1 MRKTAILL
9 AALAVAM
16 VGGRAEAAGGSVKVT
31 PLGSHDGEFCALD
44 RALVFEDPD
53 GTRILYDAG
62 RTVRGPDDPRLGKI
76 DVVLLSHV
84 HGDHLGDLIQPAA
97 NAGECG
103 RPDFSVKAT
112 PNSNTASIAAAKKAR
127 IVVGSEMNGFLARKV
142 KDAGGDP
149 RQVQLVRFG
158 ANAKVGG
165 VTMTTVPAAH
175 SNGVSPAFL
184 SPEHAH
190 ALEQNGLTAYVG
202 PPTGYVVRFS
212 NGLTV
217 YLSGDTGVTAEQD
230 LVVRG
235 YYAANLAV
243 MNIGDVF
250 TTGPLEAA
258 HVINNLV
265 KPASVIVSHANEP
278 ATEGGKLKPS
288 TKTAAFKAATKV
300 PVHLPLSGKTMEFDG
315 KGMCVAGC

>member
-1 MRKTAILL
+1 MSLRQAPSIRS
-9 AALAVAM
+9 
-16 VGGRAEAAGGSVKVT
+16 GRVT
-31 PLGSHDGEFCALD
+31 LRLNQSAT
-44 RALVFEDPD
+44 EDPD

-76 DVVLLSHV
+76 DAVLLSHV
-84 HGDHLGDLIQPAA
+84 HGDHLGDVIQPAA
-97 NAGECG
+97 SAGECG

-127 IVVGSEMNGFLARKV
+127 IVVGSEMNAFLARKV
-142 KDAGGDP
+142 KDAGGDS

-158 ANAKVGG
+158 ASARVGG
-165 VTMTTVPAAH
+165 VTLTTVPAAH
-175 SNGVSPAFL
+175 SNGLAPAFL
-184 SPEHAH
+184 SPEHAQ

-217 YLSGDTGVTAEQD
+217 YLSSDTGVTAEQD

-243 MNIGDVF
+243 MNVGDEGSRAPAAERQDDGVRRQGHVRGRLLSARGGRLNAAGARA
-250 TTGPLEAA
+250 TRRRGP
-258 HVINNLV
+258 
-265 KPASVIVSHANEP
+265 
-278 ATEGGKLKPS
+278 
-288 TKTAAFKAATKV
+288 V
-300 PVHLPLSGKTMEFDG
+300 PQAM
-315 KGMCVAGC
+315 